1 MSKISSIRQGHC
13 TVKVLALGAVIEEI
27 HVSGNAFS
35 HNYKCVH
42 CQGKLSFDPTVQK
55 LRCESCQQLQPIP
68 QESETHSI
76 VEYKLEDG
84 LARAAER
91 GYGLETRTVSCQN
104 CGAIVS
110 LDSHLT
116 ATNCS
121 FCSSNQVL
129 ELKDHRQVIR
139 PESVVPFSIEAKVI
153 HDLFSRWVRSLW
165 FRPNALKRLARVSE
179 VRGVYIPYWV
189 FDATVHSD
197 WQALAGYYYYET
209 EHYTERGADGRMEHK
224 TRQVQKVRWVPADG
238 SRTDVYDEFLM
249 CASQG
254 LSQELAARLRTF
266 DTSSLKTYEPAYLV
280 GWCAEEYQIGL
291 NDSWQRAV
299 ALMEQEQMRRCSG
312 DVPGDTQRGLSVQ
325 NEFSE
330 ERFKHVLLP
339 IWISAY
345 RYKDKTF
352 QFLVNG
358 QTGEVQGKAPLSFW
372 KITFLVLFLLIVAGA
387 MVWFLQE
394 GGMVNEP
401 YSDY

>member
-1 MSKISSIRQGHC
+1 M
-13 TVKVLALGAVIEEI
+13 T
-27 HVSGNAFS
+27 GNALS

-42 CQGKLSFDPTVQK
+42 CQGKLVFDPSEQQ
-55 LRCESCQQLQPIP
+55 LRCESCQALQPVP
-68 QESETHSI
+68 KESATHSI

-84 LARAAER
+84 LARDAAR

-116 ATNCS
+116 ATSCS

-139 PESVVPFSIEAKVI
+139 PESVVPFSIDKKVI
-153 HDLFSRWVRSLW
+153 NDLFSRWVRSLW

-238 SRTDVYDEFLM
+238 ARTDVYDEFLI
-249 CASQG
+249 CASKG
-254 LSQELAARLRTF
+254 LSQDLAARLQTF
-266 DTSSLKTYEPAYLV
+266 DTAFLKAYEPEYLV

-299 ALMEQEQMRRCSG
+299 TLMEQEQMRRCSG
-312 DVPGDTQRGLSVQ
+312 DVPGDTQMGLQVQ
-325 NEFSE
+325 NEFSD

-345 RYKDKTF
+345 RYKDRTF

-358 QTGEVQGKAPLSFW
+358 QTGEVQGKAPFSVW
-372 KITFLVLFLLIVAGA
+372 KITFLVLFVLLLLLAVF
-387 MVWFLQE
+387 WFSQQS
-394 GGMVNEP
+394 GMTNEP
-401 YSDY
+401 YSNY

>member
-1 MSKISSIRQGHC
+1 VN
-13 TVKVLALGAVIEEI
+13 TTAL
-27 HVSGNAFS
+27 S
-35 HNYKCVH
+35 HTYKCVQ
-42 CQGKLSFDPTVQK
+42 CQGTLVFDPTAQQ
-55 LRCESCQQLQPIP
+55 LRCESCQELQPIP
-68 QESETHSI
+68 QDKVAHSI

-84 LARAAER
+84 LARDAER

-110 LDSHLT
+110 LDIHLV
-116 ATNCS
+116 ATHCS

-139 PESVVPFSIEAKVI
+139 PESVVPFSIDEKVI
-153 HDLFSRWVRSLW
+153 QDLFSRWVRSLW

-224 TRQVQKVRWVPADG
+224 TRQVQKVRWVPAAG
-238 SRTDVYDEFLM
+238 SRTDLYDEFLI
-249 CASQG
+249 CASKG
-254 LSQELAARLRTF
+254 LSQELAARLQTF
-266 DTSSLKTYEPAYLV
+266 DTASLKPYEPEYLV

-299 ALMEQEQMRRCSG
+299 ALIEEEQMRRCSG
-312 DVPGDTQRGLSVQ
+312 DVPGDTQRGLHVQ
-325 NEFSE
+325 NEFSD

-345 RYKDKTF
+345 RYRDKTF

-358 QTGEVQGKAPLSFW
+358 QSGEVQGKAPWSAW
-372 KITFLVLFLLIVAGA
+372 KITFLVLFILIVVGIMIWLA
-387 MVWFLQE
+387 QQ
-394 GGMVNEP
+394 GGMANGSYQE
-401 YSDY
+401 Y